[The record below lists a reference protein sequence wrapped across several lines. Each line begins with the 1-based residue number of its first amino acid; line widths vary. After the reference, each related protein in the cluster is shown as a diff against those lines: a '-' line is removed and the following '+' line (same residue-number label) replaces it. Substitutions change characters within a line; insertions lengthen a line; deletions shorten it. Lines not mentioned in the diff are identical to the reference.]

1 VEESGILERPF
12 QGSMSMVAYGLAQGR
27 LAKRAHQLLD
37 EALALV
43 TQDPDAAGAL
53 GYWGLTALALD
64 RSYEAIGLLKL
75 SVRRR
80 CYAAPVLMAT
90 PFLHPHRRTPAA
102 QLFRE
107 RMGQAFVTTPK

>member
-1 VEESGILERPF
+1 
-12 QGSMSMVAYGLAQGR
+12 MA
-27 LAKRAHQLLD
+27 
-37 EALALV
+37 
-43 TQDPDAAGAL
+43 
-53 GYWGLTALALD
+53 ALALD

-90 PFLHPHRRTPAA
+90 PFLHPHGRTPAG

-107 RMGQAFVTTPK
+107 RMGRAFVITPT